1 MRRTNRGDRLSS
13 ATLLAA
19 LVSCTVAI
27 LPSVSFG
34 QAGLGATKACD
45 DSDPTTPGKQVV
57 EGDTIDCDV
66 SFEFIAD
73 TFRYTRVTG
82 EAFNVPPVIA
92 ACSGAGGGLCDVIP
106 FPSGGICTVRADNFV
121 VSAPVNVPADA
132 IEGNAVCSGASCNPA
147 TGAGC
152 SLPCLVCEAGATE
165 SDSATGLTCP
175 GGDARGEIHARHQG
189 VAACTMPACG
199 SLVANPFIDLAS
211 VEGLAVAAAGT
222 QPAQGSGTDTI
233 FCVPEGDLL
242 MRKEC
247 SACDPETG
255 LNTVSG
261 TLTNDKSVDLVNCT
275 IVDSLA
281 GPLSPAGFALAA
293 GATLTA
299 TGTVG
304 PLVGATHNRI
314 TASCETA
321 TGDPVVAIPE
331 SPGADQ
337 DICPPCALTN
347 FKCYK
352 AKLELGTP
360 FQRKSLP
367 LVDQFG
373 ANSAVL
379 VAPFEFCNPVDKNG
393 EGIAD
398 PESHLMCYKMLSRR
412 RVSERVVDRD
422 QFGDEALVLA
432 SAVSLCLPAIKDGQ
446 GDLDDLQSR
455 ANHYQCYRART
466 ARGTDPIPAQDVV
479 LSDQFGSEVEHTT
492 QQTSLHCN
500 PVIEKG
506 AEDVLVDL
514 DAHLKCYDITAG
526 ASSPAIPPHVTVEDQ
541 FGEKNLVIGEAV
553 QLCEPAVKTL
563 ATTLFAWEEF
573 ASNLYTID
581 TAGPTATFIGGPNS
595 GIIAEIESRGGS
607 IYAAD
612 TDDNTKLHRVDP
624 ATGLY
629 KSTTTLTFP
638 PEGNVLTS
646 LEFVGSTLYAG
657 LTTEGG
663 GETYLS
669 TVDLGSG
676 VVTVVGGPSGVGSPL
691 GGLAWNGATMYA
703 ISAGG
708 SPAELFTIDLGS
720 GVATSVGLVTLGGS
734 SFGATALEFG
744 ADGVLYSLPKNDDV
758 NAGHLL
764 SIDPATGEA
773 TDLGDTGIS
782 GLVALTSRAR

>member
-1 MRRTNRGDRLSS
+1 MTGSHRRNRTPVQLALAILAGLALLHALPSTARAQQHGL
-13 ATLLAA
+13 TLLKNCASPKA
-19 LVSCTVAI
+19 PGQPVECDFTVVHAD
-27 LPSVSFG
+27 SVG
-34 QAGLGATKACD
+34 VPAPPPPGTD
-45 DSDPTTPGKQVV
+45 DSSEIIDVRDVVLGQTFDSSVIPIFAVAGNTNCTTSNPASTVLPCRVCRALSTHCGLTSANPGFGAAGQVQFRVVGPVIPDRCPAPSIPDTAFADWVDNCESGDPGCVAGAQTDDQPSNTVC
-57 EGDTIDCDV
+57 EDV
-66 SFEFIAD
+66 
-73 TFRYTRVTG
+73 
-82 EAFNVPPVIA
+82 VPP
-92 ACSGAGGGLCDVIP
+92 
-106 FPSGGICTVRADNFV
+106 
-121 VSAPVNVPADA
+121 
-132 IEGNAVCSGASCNPA
+132 
-147 TGAGC
+147 
-152 SLPCLVCEAGATE
+152 
-165 SDSATGLTCP
+165 
-175 GGDARGEIHARHQG
+175 
-189 VAACTMPACG
+189 
-199 SLVANPFIDLAS
+199 
-211 VEGLAVAAAGT
+211 
-222 QPAQGSGTDTI
+222 
-233 FCVPEGDLL
+233 
-242 MRKEC
+242 
-247 SACDPETG
+247 
-255 LNTVSG
+255 
-261 TLTNDKSVDLVNCT
+261 
-275 IVDSLA
+275 
-281 GPLSPAGFALAA
+281 LAA
-293 GATLTA
+293 
-299 TGTVG
+299 
-304 PLVGATHNRI
+304 
-314 TASCETA
+314 
-321 TGDPVVAIPE
+321 
-331 SPGADQ
+331 
-337 DICPPCALTN
+337 N

-360 FQRKSLP
+360 FQRKALP

-373 ANSAVL
+373 ANSGVI

-398 PESHLMCYKMLSRR
+398 PESHLMCYKMTSRR

-422 QFGDEALVLA
+422 QFGDETLVLA
-432 SAVSLCLPAIKDGQ
+432 SAASLCLPAIKNGQ

-466 ARGTDPIPAQDVV
+466 DSGTDPISPQDLV

-500 PVIEKG
+500 PLIEKG
-506 AEDVLVDL
+506 TEQVLVDP

-526 ASSPAIPPHVTVEDQ
+526 SSSPAIPPHVTVEDQ
-541 FGEKNLVIGEAV
+541 FGEKNLVIGEAIH
-553 QLCEPAVKTL
+553 LCEPAVKTL

-581 TAGPTATFIGGPNS
+581 TAGPTPTFIGGPNS

-691 GGLAWNGATMYA
+691 GGLAWNGTTMYA

-720 GVATSVGLVTLGGS
+720 GVATSVGLVTLGGNG
-734 SFGATALEFG
+734 FGATALEFG
-744 ADGVLYSLPKNDDV
+744 DDGVLYSLPNTNEG

-764 SIDPATGEA
+764 SIDPATGDA